1 MTATPLPYE
10 TLVTRND
17 GYITKEVQDKL
28 RRLRLVIAGCGIGS
42 SFAELAARMGIEHI
56 TLADGDT
63 VSDTNLNRQFFSA
76 ADVGKSKVKS
86 LAARLRAINPNAD
99 IVEFDRYL
107 DKDNTPAL
115 IDQADLVFDT
125 IDFLDLAAIV
135 GLHDECRRQQK
146 PVITALAVGWG
157 AGCIYFPPGGPYS
170 FRRLFG
176 LPETG
181 PIDHI
186 PYQVAFGGVMQ
197 RFAAHLDPTV
207 VAVVSRALTVMEDGR
222 PCPAS
227 QVAPGAFSVAAL
239 AGSMVHRL
247 MAGLPVREA
256 PELVMTQLPD
266 TLTAP
271 GLNLA
276 E

>member
-1 MTATPLPYE
+1 MTQHPLPYD

-17 GYITKEVQDKL
+17 GYVTPEAQDRL
-28 RRLRLVIAGCGIGS
+28 RRLRVLIAGCGIGS
-42 SFAELAARMGIEHI
+42 SFAELAVRMGIEHI
-56 TLADGDT
+56 ILADGDT
-63 VSDTNLNRQFFSA
+63 VGETNLNRQFFSVT
-76 ADVGKSKVKS
+76 DVGNSKVKS
-86 LAARLRAINPNAD
+86 LAARLRAINPAALITEVD
-99 IVEFDRYL
+99 QYL
-107 DKDNTPAL
+107 DKDNTAAL
-115 IDQADLVFDT
+115 VSQADLVFDT
-125 IDFLDLAAIV
+125 IDFLDLGAIV

-157 AGCIYFPPGGPYS
+157 AGCIYFPPGGPHS

-186 PYQVAFGGVMQ
+186 PYTVAFGGVMQ

-207 VAVVSRALTVMEDGR
+207 VAVVARALTVMEDGT

-227 QVAPGAFSVAAL
+227 QVAPGAFAVAAL

-247 MAGLPVREA
+247 MSGLPVREA
-256 PELVMTQLPD
+256 PELLIAQMPE

-271 GLNLA
+271 GLNLLD
-276 E
+276 

>member
-1 MTATPLPYE
+1 MTENSLPYE

-17 GYITKEVQDKL
+17 GYITKDVQDRL
-28 RRLRLVIAGCGIGS
+28 RRLRLVVAGCGIGS
-42 SFAELAARMGIEHI
+42 SFAELAVRMGIEQV

-76 ADVGKSKVKS
+76 SDVGKSKVKS

-115 IDQADLVFDT
+115 IAKADLVFDT

-135 GLHDECRRQQK
+135 RLHDECRSQQK

-170 FRRLFG
+170 FRR
-176 LPETG
+176 PEAG

-197 RFAAHLDPTV
+197 RFAARLDPTV
-207 VAVVSRALTVMEDGR
+207 VAVVQRALTVMEDGR

-266 TLTAP
+266 PLIAP

>member
-1 MTATPLPYE
+1 MTQHPLPYD

-17 GYITKEVQDKL
+17 GYVTPEAQDRL
-28 RRLRLVIAGCGIGS
+28 RRLRVLIAGCGIGS
-42 SFAELAARMGIEHI
+42 SFAELAVRMGIEHI
-56 TLADGDT
+56 ILADGDT
-63 VSDTNLNRQFFSA
+63 VGETNLNRQFFSVT
-76 ADVGKSKVKS
+76 DVGNSKVKS
-86 LAARLRAINPNAD
+86 LAARLRAINPAALITEVD
-99 IVEFDRYL
+99 QYL
-107 DKDNTPAL
+107 DKDNTAAL
-115 IDQADLVFDT
+115 VSQADLVFDT
-125 IDFLDLAAIV
+125 IDFLD
-135 GLHDECRRQQK
+135 LHDECRRQQK

-157 AGCIYFPPGGPYS
+157 AGCIYFPPGGPHS

-186 PYQVAFGGVMQ
+186 PYTVAFGGVMQ

-207 VAVVSRALTVMEDGR
+207 VAVVARALTVMEDGT

-227 QVAPGAFSVAAL
+227 QVAPGAFAVAAL

-247 MAGLPVREA
+247 MSGLPVREA
-256 PELVMTQLPD
+256 PELLIAQMPE

-271 GLNLA
+271 GLNLLD
-276 E
+276 